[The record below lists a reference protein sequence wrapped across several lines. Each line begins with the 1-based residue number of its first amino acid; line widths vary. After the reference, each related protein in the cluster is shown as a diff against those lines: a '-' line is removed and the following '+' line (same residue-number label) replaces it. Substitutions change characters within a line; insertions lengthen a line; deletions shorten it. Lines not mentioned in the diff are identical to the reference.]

1 MHNLAKGYSCIT
13 EHYSLFCASNKP
25 KSIWTEIMVSFLFH
39 LGRFFLLLGSM
50 FRTLERPIIYYRLMM
65 SEMVSMIMGSMV
77 IVVIISVFIGA
88 VSTLQTAYQLVT
100 SLVPNS
106 IIGSVVSATTL
117 LELSPT
123 VLTFI
128 LAGRIG
134 SKIASE
140 IGTMRVTEQID
151 ALEVM
156 GVNASAYLIL
166 PKVLAGLVAFPVLV
180 TISAFLAHL
189 GGMVA
194 GDVSGAVTSLEFT
207 IGVQTYYDPY
217 QVLVMYVKAFTFGF
231 IITTVSA
238 YQGFYTRGGALEVGA
253 SSTKAVVYSCLS
265 MVLADYLIAEIML

>member
-1 MHNLAKGYSCIT
+1 MSKL
-13 EHYSLFCASNKP
+13 
-25 KSIWTEIMVSFLFH
+25 LFH
-39 LGRFFLLLGSM
+39 IGRYFLLLGGM
-50 FRTLERPIIYYRLMM
+50 FKTLEKPGVYYRLTM
-65 SEMVSMIMGSMV
+65 SEMVSMIIGSMT

-100 SLVPNS
+100 SLVPKS

-156 GVNASAYLIL
+156 GINSSAYLIL
-166 PKVLAGLVAFPVLV
+166 PKIAAGLVALPILV
-180 TISAFLAHL
+180 TVSAFLAHL

-194 GDVSGAVTSLEFT
+194 GDMSGAVTSLEFA

-217 QVLVMYVKAFTFGF
+217 QVAIMYVKAFTFGM

-238 YQGFYTRGGALEVGA
+238 YQGFYTQGGALEVGA

>member
-1 MHNLAKGYSCIT
+1 
-13 EHYSLFCASNKP
+13 
-25 KSIWTEIMVSFLFH
+25 
-39 LGRFFLLLGSM
+39 M
-50 FRTLERPIIYYRLMM
+50 FKTLEKPSVYYRLALA
-65 SEMVSMIMGSMV
+65 ETVSMVTGSLL

-100 SLVPNS
+100 SLVPDS

-156 GVNASAYLIL
+156 GINSSAYLIL
-166 PKVLAGLVAFPVLV
+166 PKIIGGIISLPILVS
-180 TISAFLAHL
+180 ISAFLAHT
-189 GGMVA
+189 GGMLA
-194 GDVSGAVTSLEFT
+194 GDYSGAVTSLEFA

-217 QVLVMYVKAFTFGF
+217 QVAVMYVKAFTFGY

-238 YQGFYTRGGALEVGA
+238 YQGFYTKGGALEVGA

-265 MVLADYLIAEIML
+265 MVVADYLIAEIML

>member
-1 MHNLAKGYSCIT
+1 MSK
-13 EHYSLFCASNKP
+13 LF
-25 KSIWTEIMVSFLFH
+25 FH
-39 LGRFFLLLGSM
+39 IGRYFLLLGGM
-50 FRTLERPIIYYRLMM
+50 FKTLEKPLVYYRLAM
-65 SEMVSMIMGSMV
+65 SEVTSMILGSLT

-156 GVNASAYLIL
+156 GINSGAYLIL
-166 PKVLAGLVAFPVLV
+166 PKIAAGLIALPVLV
-180 TISAFLAHL
+180 SVSAFLAHL

-194 GDVSGAVTSLEFT
+194 GDLSGAVTSLEFT

-217 QVLVMYVKAFTFGF
+217 QVIVMYVKAFTFGM

-238 YQGFYTRGGALEVGA
+238 YQGFYTEGGALEVGA